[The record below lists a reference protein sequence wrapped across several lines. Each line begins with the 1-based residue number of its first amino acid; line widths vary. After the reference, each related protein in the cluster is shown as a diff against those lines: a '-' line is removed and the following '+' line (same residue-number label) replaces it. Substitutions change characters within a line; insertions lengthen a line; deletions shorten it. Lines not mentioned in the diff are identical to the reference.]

1 MVGSSIESLIGIR
14 GFSTPAII
22 GMGGVIRQHF
32 SDFIVREILPNG
44 SPISDGSKIGFG
56 AIGGLYVHCIL
67 QKSGLDTFTAIRKI
81 SNCLKVSEGDFGYA
95 GLKDAE
101 AVTYQRISIWNI
113 RINRVIAIDL
123 PQIRLFNPVRQRF
136 AVKIGDLIGNHFE
149 ITIRKIQR
157 NWNSLMW
164 EEFMRSISSRGILN
178 YFMAQRFGSRRPI
191 LHLIGRFL
199 IQKRYTEVIRTYL
212 GHTSLLENP
221 KITELRKNWLQNWK
235 EGEEIK
241 NAFIFPNSY
250 HIENIMLKGL
260 KRGLPARSIIENLP
274 QAFLRLAISAYQ
286 SYLYNIVL
294 SYLNKS
300 HIITKNTLIPLIGYQ
315 SPKHKHLFSELV
327 WDTMN
332 EILED
337 EAVDFDC
344 FRHVELPW
352 LRSKGSKRNAVVYP
366 TNFERFRL
374 ASSAIKVAFSLPKG
388 SYGTA
393 VMRELLKDQRDLEM
407 GHSG

>member
-1 MVGSSIESLIGIR
+1 MAGSSIESLIGIR
-14 GFSTPAII
+14 GFSTPTII

-44 SPISDGSKIGFG
+44 SPIFDGSKIGFG
-56 AIGGLYVHCIL
+56 AIGGLYVHCLL

-81 SNCLKVSEGDFGYA
+81 SNCLKVSERDFGYA

-113 RINRVIAIDL
+113 AIDRMMAIDL

-136 AVKIGDLIGNHFE
+136 AVKIGDLAGNHFE

-164 EEFMRSISSRGILN
+164 DGFIRSISSRGILN

-199 IQKRYTEVIRTYL
+199 IQKRYAEVISAYL
-212 GHTSLLENP
+212 GYTSLLENP
-221 KITELRKNWLQNWK
+221 RITELRKKWLQNRK
-235 EGEEIK
+235 EGEEIRDK
-241 NAFIFPNSY
+241 FMFPNSY
-250 HIENIMLKGL
+250 HIENIMLRGL
-260 KRGLPARSIIENLP
+260 KRRLPARIIIENLP
-274 QAFLRLAISAYQ
+274 HPFLRLAISAYQ
-286 SYLYNIVL
+286 SYLYNLVL

-300 HIITKNTLIPLIGYQ
+300 NIVAKNTLIPLVGYQ
-315 SPKHKHLFSELV
+315 SPRHKHSFSELV
-327 WDTMN
+327 WNTMN

-337 EAVDFDC
+337 EAVEFDC
-344 FRHVELPW
+344 FRQIELPW
-352 LRSKGSKRNAVVYP
+352 LRSKGSKRKAVVYP
-366 TNFERFRL
+366 TDFKRFKL
-374 ASSAIKVAFSLPKG
+374 TGSAIKVTFSLPKG

-393 VMRELLKDQRDLEM
+393 VMRELLKTQSDLEM